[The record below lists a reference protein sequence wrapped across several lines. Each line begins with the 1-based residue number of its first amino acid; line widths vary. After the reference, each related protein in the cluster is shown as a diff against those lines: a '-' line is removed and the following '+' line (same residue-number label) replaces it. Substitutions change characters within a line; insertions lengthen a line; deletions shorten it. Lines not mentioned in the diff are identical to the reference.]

1 MYSIEYYKT
10 KRAIQNPMESKDIR
24 IKHLMLNPYLD
35 KNKLDLIDKCLN
47 IKSLTIDLEDLKHVM
62 QDKKLKHIP
71 GLFAIVN
78 RNITSKDNDIDAITI
93 LNNNYSNWLFI
104 YEILNC
110 SWMVNK
116 DEEVNNS
123 DILKATSRFLYLTEQ
138 YDNIDNSY
146 AKRRMKNEMDLI
158 KYYLHTLIKKNNSSQ
173 IVKPNSKTLKLG
185 KRIIKTA

>member
-10 KRAIQNPMESKDIR
+10 KRTLEKAKESNDIR
-24 IKHLMLNPYLD
+24 VKYLMLNPYPD
-35 KNKLDLIDKCLN
+35 KKKLDLIEKCLN
-47 IKSLTIDLEDLKHVM
+47 IKSLTIDLEDIKHVM
-62 QDKKLKHIP
+62 KDKKLKHLP

-78 RNITSKDNDIDAITI
+78 RNIILEDNEINAITI

-104 YEILNC
+104 YEIITC
-110 SWMVNK
+110 SWMVNNA
-116 DEEVNNS
+116 EEVNNL

-138 YDNIDNSY
+138 YDNVDDSY

-173 IVKPNSKTLKLG
+173 TVKTNSKTLKLG
-185 KRIIKTA
+185 KRISKQ